1 MSSSYVKIFNV
12 HIIEFMDDML
22 NIVQDNK
29 DVLNSKFNIRKLIRF
44 NTVKPI
50 SLWRDICS
58 KYDNEI
64 EDKNYDFFL
73 RNLNK
78 FSDDNEDFL
87 HNLFEKY
94 RDDISNASVEDKERI
109 MTYIY
114 NLNKIS
120 KMYYNNI
127 LKTN

>member
-1 MSSSYVKIFNV
+1 MSNSYVKIFNV

-22 NIVQDNK
+22 NIVEDKTELINC
-29 DVLNSKFNIRKLIRF
+29 KFNIRKLIRY
-44 NTVKPI
+44 NTIKPI

-64 EDKNYDFFL
+64 EKKNYDFFL

-78 FSDDNEDFL
+78 ISSDEDFL
-87 HNLFEKY
+87 LKLFENYKS
-94 RDDISNASVEDKERI
+94 DIDNSTTENKEKI
-109 MTYIY
+109 MVYIY

-120 KMYYNNI
+120 KMYYKRN
-127 LKTN
+127 